1 MRRVKRKKKTK
12 RIIEKGGITRR
23 RRDKRT
29 VKGRAGEEEQPRT
42 RSDEWKEGTKDE
54 WEEDCGKMNVNAK
67 LRIGLTEL
75 PRVTDEEE
83 EEKRKSEE
91 MRSLR

>member
-1 MRRVKRKKKTK
+1 
-12 RIIEKGGITRR
+12 
-23 RRDKRT
+23 
-29 VKGRAGEEEQPRT
+29 
-42 RSDEWKEGTKDE
+42 
-54 WEEDCGKMNVNAK
+54 MNVNAK

>member
-1 MRRVKRKKKTK
+1 
-12 RIIEKGGITRR
+12 
-23 RRDKRT
+23 
-29 VKGRAGEEEQPRT
+29 
-42 RSDEWKEGTKDE
+42 
-54 WEEDCGKMNVNAK
+54 MNVNAK

-91 MRSLR
+91 MRSLRWINDDLVLIRNELKGDFSALIFVFFVSGMNEN